1 MKSKRRKLI
10 DKLDKLWSDKIK
22 SVGKC
27 DYCGKDTYLNSHHIF
42 SRSNYSV
49 RWDLDNGICLC
60 SGHHTLSSQFSAHK
74 CPMEFSEYIK
84 EKRGIEWFN
93 RLRTKAN
100 SVVKYSNS
108 DLEEMIKELSVDS

>member
-1 MKSKRRKLI
+1 MKTKRRKLI
-10 DKLDKLWSDKIK
+10 DKLDKLWSDEIK
-22 SVGKC
+22 SKGKC
-27 DYCGKDTYLNSHHIF
+27 EYCGKTTYLNPHHIF

-49 RWDLDNGICLC
+49 RWDLENGVCLC

-74 CPMEFSEYIK
+74 CPMEFAEWIK

-100 SVVKYSNS
+100 SVVKYSDS
-108 DLEEMIKELSVDS
+108 DLQEMIKELTVDS